1 VAIKDESNVTF
12 TLLPSLAP
20 APDLQRLAGAGLNE
34 FISPTKRWRW
44 PTQFLSFHFYCFFYF
59 EISVC
64 GKPVYRWPKI
74 VSGENARLGQWPW
87 QVKRIKYFFR
97 SNK

>member
-1 VAIKDESNVTF
+1 VAIKDERNVTF

-44 PTQFLSFHFYCFFYF
+44 PTQFL
-59 EISVC
+59 
-64 GKPVYRWPKI
+64 
-74 VSGENARLGQWPW
+74 
-87 QVKRIKYFFR
+87 
-97 SNK
+97 